1 MDLALPPLAQLAAA
15 LAAGGVIGAIL
26 SLLGAGGSI
35 LAVPLLIFVVGVH
48 DPHTAIGTG
57 AAAVAANA
65 LMALQRHAQRGNVR
79 WPCGLVFAGFGIVG
93 AFLGTLLGKAID
105 GQKLLTVFGVVMI
118 GVGLSSL
125 RGGPE
130 GALAYAVR
138 MTRAN
143 APTMAPRLALA
154 GFGVGG
160 ASGFF
165 GIGGGFLIVPGLMAS
180 AGLPMSVAM
189 GTSLVAVAAFGLTA
203 LASYAASGYVD
214 WSIAAAMTIGGVVG
228 AIVGAWASKAL
239 STRRTLMGRIFAA
252 VVIVTGA
259 YVSWRGLS
267 ALI

>member
-1 MDLALPPLAQLAAA
+1 LTQLAAA
-15 LAAGGVIGAIL
+15 LLAGGVIGAIL

-35 LAVPLLIFVVGVH
+35 LAVPLLMFVVGVA

-65 LMALQRHAQRGNVR
+65 LLALQRHAQRGNVR
-79 WPCGLVFAGFGIVG
+79 WPCGLVFAAFGVIG

-105 GQKLLTVFGVVMI
+105 GQKLLALFGLVMI
-118 GVGLSSL
+118 AVGLASL

-143 APTMAPRLALA
+143 APIMAPRLGLA
-154 GFGVGG
+154 GFGVGA

-165 GIGGGFLIVPGLMAS
+165 GIGGGFLIVPGLMMS

-189 GTSLVAVAAFGLTA
+189 GTSLVAVAAFGITA
-203 LASYAASGYVD
+203 LASYAASGFVD
-214 WSIAAAMTIGGVVG
+214 WSLAAAMTLGGFGG
-228 AIVGAWASKAL
+228 AALGALGGRVL
-239 STRRTLMGRIFAA
+239 STRRALLARVFSA
-252 VVIVTGA
+252 VVIATGA
-259 YVSWRGLS
+259 YVSWRGFA
-267 ALI
+267 ALL